1 MKILEKCNKKQ
12 NDLYGAPSVTIV
24 FLGDSVTQGCFE
36 CYKKGESIDTIF
48 DAASAYSA
56 RFKNMLNTL
65 YPKVQ
70 INVIDSGISGDSAS
84 GGIKR
89 FERDVARFSPDLVV
103 IGYALNDS
111 TCGKGYADEYEN
123 NMRELVF
130 RVKKLGSE
138 CVLLTPN
145 AMCTGTSPHLTEFMK
160 GHAVNLA
167 KFQNDGTLDEFVERI
182 RKIGKSE
189 GVPVCDVY
197 AEWKNML
204 AAGVDVTELLANKL
218 NHPTREMHYF
228 TAFMLLKTI
237 LDN

>member
-12 NDLYGAPSVTIV
+12 NGLYGAPSVTIV

-36 CYKKGESIDTIF
+36 CYKKGESMDTIF

-89 FERDVARFSPDLVV
+89 FDRDVARFSPDLVV
-103 IGYALNDS
+103 VGYALNDS
-111 TCGKGYADEYEN
+111 TRGRGYADEYEKEIE
-123 NMRELVF
+123 ELVS
-130 RVKKLGSE
+130 RVKNIGAE

-160 GHAVNLA
+160 GYAVNFA
-167 KFQNDGTLDEFVERI
+167 KIQNDGTLDEFVERI
-182 RKIGKSE
+182 RKVAKKE

-197 AEWKNML
+197 AEWKNMI